1 MADEKLNTGPAE
13 NMSPE
18 AAEPIATPEQAAA
31 SEPQQEQTGPAIPGP
46 GDVVVSFDKIN
57 ELMAEKRQNARAE
70 VEKAETPEAPEAAA
84 PGETPQPA
92 NTEEPKKPRRGRPP
106 KAEKAAT
113 ENQKSEKLAGA
124 RKGRPPKADKTALD
138 KPKPSKRDKVSRS
151 DGKAPDAKEPIK
163 PAQDTAPKETAA
175 AEQTAPEP
183 TTPPRPVEEGKLVY
197 LKLSEVH
204 PFHTFRPHPFKV
216 RDDAKMQEIVASI
229 RVNGVMVPGLARP
242 EKDGNGY
249 EIVAGHRRTHGSE
262 LAGLDEMPFIVRE
275 MTDHEAVQAMK
286 DSNKQRDGMLPSE
299 LAALLELEVEDIKH
313 QGGRLK
319 GVAEGDVGKRSVEI
333 VGEAHEMNYKKV
345 MRYLRLN
352 SLVPELL
359 DKVDDKKMGFM
370 PAVELSYI
378 KPKNQRLIVVSI
390 DGEQAS
396 PSLAQAKRLRELDKE
411 GKLNGDVIDGILSE
425 QKKEDRGVIISTAE
439 LEKYFG
445 KEVMSREQQIE
456 LLQDFIREQFISD
469 GMCADAAIHDTD
481 GHNPHAHI
489 LLTVRPLDEQGHW
502 QYKTEKEYLCVRNG
516 EEKGFTA
523 AEFKSAQNDGWEKQY
538 PYKVDK
544 KKVYMTPPATADRIQ
559 SPNAGTVRNSF

>member
-1 MADEKLNTGPAE
+1 MADEKLNTSPAE
-13 NMSPE
+13 NISPE
-18 AAEPIATPEQAAA
+18 AAEPIATPEQASA
-31 SEPQQEQTGPAIPGP
+31 SEPQQEQTGPAIPEP

-70 VEKAETPEAPEAAA
+70 VEKAETPE
-84 PGETPQPA
+84 TPQPA

-113 ENQKSEKLAGA
+113 ENQKAEKSAGA
-124 RKGRPPKADKTALD
+124 RKGRPPKADKAAPD

-163 PAQDTAPKETAA
+163 PAQDTALKETAA
-175 AEQTAPEP
+175 VEQTAPEP

-262 LAGLDEMPFIVRE
+262 LAGLEEMPFIVRE

-378 KPKNQRLIVVSI
+378 KPKNQRLIAVSI

-411 GKLNGDVIDGILSE
+411 GKLNGDVIDGIY
-425 QKKEDRGVIISTAE
+425 QNRKR
-439 LEKYFG
+439 
-445 KEVMSREQQIE
+445 RIE
-456 LLQDFIREQFISD
+456 
-469 GMCADAAIHDTD
+469 A
-481 GHNPHAHI
+481 
-489 LLTVRPLDEQGHW
+489 
-502 QYKTEKEYLCVRNG
+502 
-516 EEKGFTA
+516 
-523 AEFKSAQNDGWEKQY
+523 
-538 PYKVDK
+538 
-544 KKVYMTPPATADRIQ
+544 
-559 SPNAGTVRNSF
+559 

>member
-13 NMSPE
+13 NISPE

-31 SEPQQEQTGPAIPGP
+31 SEPQQEQTGPAIPES

-70 VEKAETPEAPEAAA
+70 VEKAETPE
-84 PGETPQPA
+84 TPQPA

-113 ENQKSEKLAGA
+113 ENQKAEKSAGP
-124 RKGRPPKADKTALD
+124 RKGRPPKADKAAPD

-163 PAQDTAPKETAA
+163 PAQDTAPKETAT

-262 LAGLDEMPFIVRE
+262 LAGLEEMPFIVRE

-378 KPKNQRLIVVSI
+378 KPKNQRLIAVSI

-396 PSLAQAKRLRELDKE
+396 PSLTQAKRLRELDKE

-445 KEVMSREQQIE
+445 KEVTPAKMKEQIMS
-456 LLQDFIREQFISD
+456 LLDD
-469 GMCADAAIHDTD
+469 
-481 GHNPHAHI
+481 
-489 LLTVRPLDEQGHW
+489 W
-502 QYKTEKEYLCVRNG
+502 K
-516 EEKGFTA
+516 
-523 AEFKSAQNDGWEKQY
+523 EKQ
-538 PYKVDK
+538 PPELAKAPKKQELDK
-544 KKVYMTPPATADRIQ
+544 
-559 SPNAGTVRNSF
+559 